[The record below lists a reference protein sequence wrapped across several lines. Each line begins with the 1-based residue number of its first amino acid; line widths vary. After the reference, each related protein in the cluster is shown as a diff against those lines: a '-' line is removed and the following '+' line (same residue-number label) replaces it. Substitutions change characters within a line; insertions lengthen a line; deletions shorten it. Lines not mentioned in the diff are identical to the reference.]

1 MPVYAWKTSTDAR
14 NIYLYG
20 TRTFADVAAAY
31 VIPIKTYAAENFTTV
46 QIDHALAEA
55 WITQQEYD
63 DTMAIAFPQV

>member
-14 NIYLYG
+14 AIYLYG
-20 TRTFADVAAAY
+20 TKSFAEVAAAY
-31 VIPIKTYAAENFTTV
+31 VTPIKTYAAENFTV
-46 QIDHALAEA
+46 AEIDNALAQT